1 MRDNSG
7 KIILALL
14 AGASAGI
21 VAGLLMAPDSGT
33 VSRDNLKKYAGKL
46 SKDLEKAVQENYAK
60 VQEKVQ
66 DNYAKVQEN
75 LSKLSDINPGAL
87 LGSAGSILGLSKPEN
102 GTGAGPASEA
112 GSAAGGGAATYGSTA
127 GDSVVGL
134 DPDLDVNAS
143 GSAVG
148 RKGSD
153 ASAGNAPK
161 GKAAGGTNPTGAGPE
176 VGEDA

>member
-1 MRDNSG
+1 MKDNSG

-46 SKDLEKAVQENYAK
+46 SKDLEKAVQENLS
-60 VQEKVQ
+60 
-66 DNYAKVQEN
+66 KVQEN
-75 LSKLSDINPGAL
+75 LSKLSEVNPGAL
-87 LGSAGSILGLSKPEN
+87 LGSAGSLLGLSKPDN

-112 GSAAGGGAATYGSTA
+112 GSAAGGGAATYGATA

-143 GSAVG
+143 GSAVN

-176 VGEDA
+176 VGEGA

>member
-60 VQEKVQ
+60 VQE
-66 DNYAKVQEN
+66 N

-87 LGSAGSILGLSKPEN
+87 LGNAGSMLGLSKPEN

>member
-21 VAGLLMAPDSGT
+21 VAGLLMAPDSGM

-46 SKDLEKAVQENYAK
+46 SKDLEKAVQDNLS
-60 VQEKVQ
+60 KVQ
-66 DNYAKVQEN
+66 DN
-75 LSKLSDINPGAL
+75 LSKLSEINPGTL
-87 LGSAGSILGLSKPEN
+87 LGSAGSMLGLSKPDN
-102 GTGAGPASEA
+102 GIGAGPASEA
-112 GSAAGGGAATYGSTA
+112 GSAAGAGSTA
-127 GDSVVGL
+127 TDGTNTEATTMGDSVIGT
-134 DPDLDVNAS
+134 DPDLNVNAL
-143 GSAVG
+143 GSAAG
-148 RKGSD
+148 RTGTD
-153 ASAGNAPK
+153 ASSGKAPR

>member
-1 MRDNSG
+1 MKDNSG

-46 SKDLEKAVQENYAK
+46 SKDLEKAVQ
-60 VQEKVQ
+60 
-66 DNYAKVQEN
+66 DN
-75 LSKLSDINPGAL
+75 LSKIQDNLGKLSEINPSAL
-87 LGSAGSILGLSKPEN
+87 LGSAGSMLGLSKPDT

-112 GSAAGGGAATYGSTA
+112 GSAAGGSTTTGGTVT
-127 GDSVVGL
+127 GDSVVGT
-134 DPDLDVNAS
+134 DADLNVNAT
-143 GSAVG
+143 GGAAG
-148 RKGSD
+148 RTGTD
-153 ASAGNAPK
+153 ASAGNAPR
-161 GKAAGGTNPTGAGPE
+161 GRAAGGTNPTGAGPE